1 MLYRLAVSD
10 TCSMKALAALQ
21 HACLANPYACFC
33 VQRSCTMRQYLGW
46 CKILQPP
53 ALTLRAPAPAQL
65 ALLGSFVFPDRI
77 SERLILCAEI
87 MYNRTSV
94 GVVYDSSAPCPYP
107 GGPCSCINGSAGTSV
122 HTCKPW
128 AAQRFPFGSEFAFDT
143 TGQEEVYVW
152 ARQAI
157 PAPCL

>member
-1 MLYRLAVSD
+1 MS
-10 TCSMKALAALQ
+10 
-21 HACLANPYACFC
+21 
-33 VQRSCTMRQYLGW
+33 
-46 CKILQPP
+46 
-53 ALTLRAPAPAQL
+53 
-65 ALLGSFVFPDRI
+65 PDRI

-87 MYNRTSV
+87 MYNRTTV

-107 GGPCSCINGSAGTSV
+107 EGPCSCINGSTGTSV

-128 AAQRFPFGSEFAFDT
+128 AALRFPYGSEFAFDT

-157 PAPCL
+157 SAPICDLFSWVCQNPPQGLQCPRLSASTNGACAAAQTFQVAFKRFPWCQPVFCHTQVHVCICAR